1 MHQLL
6 QLLTKQHAEDLFQS
20 VVFKFLSLL
29 LSAGGRAGW
38 QNANVRCPRPSM
50 QIMRHRLSEPSGATK
65 MKRKGHVHGH
75 SDSHSDHDSDPWFR
89 RRCTTRLPLLYSVY
103 CVYLS
108 CHTGVLYSVHCSVQ
122 MLESKVLHLL
132 PFQTVHSQTEH
143 SLLIQIL
150 FSRLCTTELF
160 IGDYVLQNWAFL
172 STLCTSERLKSLL
185 WIFIKTLYLRTFS
198 SSLCTPKAMYS
209 RTSLLSRF

>member
-1 MHQLL
+1 MQMCAVPGLACKSCVTGYQSHLAPQRWSGKVTCMVTVIVIQTMIQTTLYYE
-6 QLLTKQHAEDLFQS
+6 ASSSLFG
-20 VVFKFLSLL
+20 VLCVPILS
-29 LSAGGRAGW
+29 
-38 QNANVRCPRPSM
+38 
-50 QIMRHRLSEPSGATK
+50 H
-65 MKRKGHVHGH
+65 
-75 SDSHSDHDSDPWFR
+75 
-89 RRCTTRLPLLYSVY
+89 RCTVQCTVYSV
-103 CVYLS
+103 
-108 CHTGVLYSVHCSVQ
+108 LYTVQ
-122 MLESKVLHLL
+122 YWTLMLESKVLHLL